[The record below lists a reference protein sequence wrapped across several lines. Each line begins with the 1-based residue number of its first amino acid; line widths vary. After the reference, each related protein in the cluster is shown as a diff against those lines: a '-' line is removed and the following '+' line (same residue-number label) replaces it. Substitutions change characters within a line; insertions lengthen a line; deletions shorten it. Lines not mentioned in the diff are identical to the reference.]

1 MKFYTIWTTVVAI
14 LAIALPDATAQID
27 NTIISRRSGISSTL
41 SSFNNNI
48 RNKINEYNSKIT
60 SLKNDMTS
68 TLSSARSTITP
79 FIVDSEIGA
88 NALAASDVLSA
99 AIEVLGTVETAFIA
113 GTTTVFTSVNTCLT
127 GKTLVSINA
136 TFVSLASS
144 NSAMSLKLSSSSSSF
159 ASTCRSRYSN
169 IPNDLV
175 NQAADRVQECLNNE
189 NNQQSRIN
197 SILNNYLTMVR
208 QNYQG
213 LSNHVRYC
221 SSLGSVNSRIEVKKQ
236 ISACFKGVRRKS
248 YDVELLQ
255 FLPVQQLIFLP
266 QINTYVGPIYKA
278 TLAQQI
284 TFVSLML
291 QLEAVN
297 SNNRVKECINQVT
310 ETYNAMSAAFAPTID
325 TCLTNGQ

>member
-236 ISACFKGVRRKS
+236 ISACFKG
-248 YDVELLQ
+248 
-255 FLPVQQLIFLP
+255 
-266 QINTYVGPIYKA
+266 INTYVGPIYKA